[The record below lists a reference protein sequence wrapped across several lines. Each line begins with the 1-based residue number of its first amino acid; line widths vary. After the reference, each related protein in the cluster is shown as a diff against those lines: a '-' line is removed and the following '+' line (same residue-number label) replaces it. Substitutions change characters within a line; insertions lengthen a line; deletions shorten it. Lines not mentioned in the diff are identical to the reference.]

1 MSNSHSNAPLT
12 LLGLDELTCIT
23 GGAGAPQKSQAE
35 LRQLAQQY
43 CPATYAQFSG
53 RRTITRATG
62 ERCLDEAGLGM
73 FKSRL
78 DAYFPR
84 R

>member
-1 MSNSHSNAPLT
+1 MSNSQSNFS
-12 LLGLDELTCIT
+12 LLELDELTSIT
-23 GGAGAPQKSQAE
+23 GGAGAPRKSQAE

-43 CPATYAQFSG
+43 CPSTYATFAN
-53 RRTITRATG
+53 RRTITRPMG

-84 R
+84 Q

>member
-1 MSNSHSNAPLT
+1 MSNSQSIALAS
-12 LLGLDELTCIT
+12 LELSELACIT
-23 GGAGAPQKSQAE
+23 GGAGAQKSQVE
-35 LRQLAQQY
+35 LRELARTY
-43 CPATYAQFSG
+43 CPVTFDKFKNAPALT
-53 RRTITRATG
+53 RRMG

-73 FKSRL
+73 FKNRL